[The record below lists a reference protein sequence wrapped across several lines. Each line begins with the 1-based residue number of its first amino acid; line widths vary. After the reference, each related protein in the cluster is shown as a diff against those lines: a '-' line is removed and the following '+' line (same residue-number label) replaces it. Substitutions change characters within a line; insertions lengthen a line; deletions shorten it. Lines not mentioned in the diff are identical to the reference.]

1 MNDPK
6 QSNGGTVASQV
17 NALEDRVRYELTK
30 GIRVEQRF
38 DRVVGMLL
46 RGEKVC
52 IRCWMH
58 EAHHVPGP
66 PTAPHVKGHLGATE
80 DRPVVCN
87 DFLELTRERWEAG
100 DGTGTA
106 S

>member
-1 MNDPK
+1 MPESNP
-6 QSNGGTVASQV
+6 QSIAQQV
-17 NALEDRVRYELTK
+17 NALEDRVRYERTK
-30 GIRVEQRF
+30 GIRAEQRF

-52 IRCWMH
+52 ILCWMPESRH
-58 EAHHVPGP
+58 TPGP
-66 PTAPHVKGHLGATE
+66 PTPPETKGHLGATE
-80 DRPVVCN
+80 DRPMVCN

>member
-1 MNDPK
+1 MPDSPNP
-6 QSNGGTVASQV
+6 SPTVAQRV
-17 NALEDRVRYELTK
+17 HALEDRVRLERTK
-30 GIRVEQRF
+30 AIRGEQKF

-58 EAHHVPGP
+58 EAHHIPGP
-66 PTAPHVKGHLGATE
+66 PTPPQTKGHLGATGDKPAICDHFE
-80 DRPVVCN
+80 
-87 DFLELTRERWEAG
+87 ELTLERWEAG
-100 DGTGTA
+100 DGTGTI